1 MAFYNVVLLFL
12 VIFNRANIIRTQDN
26 SQVDKRLLLDDPQT
40 ATSQLL
46 SLQREIQT
54 LQTKIA
60 EIDVHQSQIQ
70 FLNAQV
76 SQLQQENTAL
86 KQQISHGSS
95 SNDVQILTNKVAT
108 LEALNLDQELPLLKS
123 KVDSV
128 VTENQNL
135 LLHSGIINCIHVHV
149 FRLSERQ
156 HSFYYNYRRKIQ
168 MHWLLKNC
176 CSRMSKSM
184 LSVMDNLIYTY
195 TQFCSWLH

>member
-1 MAFYNVVLLFL
+1 MAFDNVVLLFL
-12 VIFNRANIIRTQDN
+12 VIFNRANIIGTHEN

-95 SNDVQILTNKVAT
+95 SHDVQILTSKVAT
-108 LEALNLDQELPLLKS
+108 LEALHLDQELPLLKS

-135 LLHSGIINCIHVHV
+135 LLHSGIITCISTVKKTI
-149 FRLSERQ
+149 
-156 HSFYYNYRRKIQ
+156 FYLLQWQKENARALVQKIHYMTVECQ
-168 MHWLLKNC
+168 
-176 CSRMSKSM
+176 
-184 LSVMDNLIYTY
+184 NLCWQLWT
-195 TQFCSWLH
+195 T